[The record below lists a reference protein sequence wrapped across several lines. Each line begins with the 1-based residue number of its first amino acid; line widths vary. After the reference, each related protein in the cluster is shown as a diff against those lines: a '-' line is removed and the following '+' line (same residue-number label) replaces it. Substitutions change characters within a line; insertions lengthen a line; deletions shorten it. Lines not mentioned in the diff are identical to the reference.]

1 MAAANLRAQGRNEE
15 SEMSSCESKKGRGEL
30 TRFMRHGPTWVA
42 VTLAVTLVVAA
53 AFKASLASAT
63 YVAPFVGTWQ
73 NDNAATREQTRA
85 VIAVNGANLEV
96 WGYGACGGGECDWAA
111 RVGGPRTTP
120 RSDADDGQFSIVWEF
135 GYSRRT
141 ETLTLLPDGRL
152 HNRSFTQ
159 YLDGSGRLDRWSDE
173 YFHKTTPLA
182 VFYTL
187 AVGVAGA
194 GRGTI
199 TSSPAGLSCPAA
211 CSLEY
216 QGGTSVMLTA
226 TPKRGSKLAAWSGA
240 CTGKAATCTI
250 AGGDRSATAVFAPNP
265 SCLVPALKGRTLAG
279 ARRALTAAHCRLAGL
294 KRSYSQR
301 VRPGRVVSQAPAA
314 GTKLR
319 NGGDVRV
326 VISRGPRR

>member
-1 MAAANLRAQGRNEE
+1 M
-15 SEMSSCESKKGRGEL
+15 
-30 TRFMRHGPTWVA
+30 TRLMRHRPMW
-42 VTLAVTLVVAA
+42 LVVALAMIVVVVA
-53 AFKASLASAT
+53 AFKVSLADASH
-63 YVAPFVGTWQ
+63 VAPFVGAWQ

-85 VIAVNGANLEV
+85 VIGVNGANFEV

-111 RVGGPRTTP
+111 RAGGPRTTS
-120 RSDADDGQFSIVWEF
+120 RSDADDGQLSIVWEF

-159 YLDGSGRLDRWSDE
+159 YLDGSGRPDRWSDE
-173 YFHKTTPLA
+173 YFHKTTAPA
-182 VFYTL
+182 DFYTL

-194 GRGTI
+194 GRGKV
-199 TSSPAGLSCPAA
+199 TSLPAGLSCPAA
-211 CSLEY
+211 CSLEF
-216 QGGTSVMLTA
+216 QSGSSIMLTA
-226 TPKRGSKLAAWSGA
+226 TPERGSKLAAWSGA

-250 AGGDRSATAVFAPNP
+250 AVGGDRTATAVFAPNP
-265 SCLVPALKGRTLAG
+265 PCLVPALKGRTLAG
-279 ARRALTAAHCRLAGL
+279 TRRALTAGHCRLAAV
-294 KRSYSQR
+294 KRAYSRR

-319 NGGDVRV
+319 NGGRVNV

>member
-1 MAAANLRAQGRNEE
+1 
-15 SEMSSCESKKGRGEL
+15 MSSGESKERGM
-30 TRFMRHGPTWVA
+30 TRLMHRPIWVA
-42 VTLAVTLVVAA
+42 VALAVIVVVAA
-53 AFKASLASAT
+53 AFKVSLASAT
-63 YVAPFVGTWQ
+63 HVAPFVGTWA

-85 VIAVNGANLEV
+85 VIGVNGANFEV

-111 RVGGPRTTP
+111 RAGGPRTTP
-120 RSDADDGQFSIVWEF
+120 WSDADDGQLSIIWEF

-159 YLDGSGRLDRWSDE
+159 YLDGSGRPDRWSDE
-173 YFHKTTPLA
+173 YFHKTTAPA

-194 GRGTI
+194 GRGKV
-199 TSSPAGLSCPAA
+199 TSSPAGLSCPTA
-211 CSLEY
+211 CSLEF
-216 QGGTSVMLTA
+216 QTGTSVTLTA
-226 TPKRGSKLAAWSGA
+226 TPERGSKLAAWSGA

-250 AGGDRSATAVFAPNP
+250 AVGGDRTATAVFAPNP
-265 SCLVPALKGRTLAG
+265 PCLVPALKGRTLAA
-279 ARRALTAAHCRLAGL
+279 ARGALTAANCRLAAV
-294 KRSYSQR
+294 KRAYSRR

-319 NGGDVRV
+319 NGGGVSV
-326 VISRGPRR
+326 VISHRPRR